1 MKKIIPLFFVILVAL
16 PLHAA
21 SKKGT
26 ADNSS
31 PIYEQSTTLPG
42 GIQVSVNALTDGNR
56 SGTISNV
63 GSAIGSAQQVAAL
76 FNANDPNSML
86 SQINTKAGS
95 EPVAIDPSMTR
106 LIELA
111 LNVNEWTHGAFD
123 ITHIGLSRKVK
134 VSKSSNTVQFK
145 NAAIKLNFDGILNGY
160 IADLLTQAIYNGGNH
175 NFMVTVG
182 GVSRSQ
188 GQNTI
193 GQWRIDVSEDTG
205 KLAQRGISMAF
216 SGLSVA
222 TVGMGH
228 DKPLVDPRNNS
239 PLNGK
244 LKGVTLLG
252 RDGAT
257 TESIAWAMY
266 VVGPG
271 DAQAMAAEL
280 QNLKYVILDGSGN
293 MIKSPGL

>member
-1 MKKIIPLFFVILVAL
+1 MKRLMPLLLVVLVAF

-21 SKKGT
+21 KKSA

-31 PIYEQSTTLPG
+31 PIYDQSATLPG
-42 GIQVSVNALTDGNR
+42 GVQVSVTALTDGNR

-63 GSAIGSAQQVAAL
+63 GQAVTAAQQVAAL
-76 FNANDPNSML
+76 FNANDSGSEL
-86 SQINTKAGS
+86 SQINNKAGS
-95 EPVAIDPSMTR
+95 EPVAIDPPMTR
-106 LIELA
+106 LLSLA
-111 LNVNEWTHGAFD
+111 LDVSEWTHGAFD
-123 ITHIGLSRKVK
+123 ITHTGLYRKVK
-134 VSKSSNTVQFK
+134 INKGSNTVQFK
-145 NAAIKLNFDGILNGY
+145 NAAIKLSFDGILNGY
-160 IADLLTQAIYNGGNH
+160 LADLLTQAIYNGGNH

-188 GQNTI
+188 GQNTV
-193 GQWRIDVSEDTG
+193 GQWRVDVSEDNG

-228 DKPLVDPRNNS
+228 DKPLVDPRNDS

-271 DAQAMAAEL
+271 NAQSLAAEL
-280 QNLKYVILDGSGN
+280 QNLKYVILDGNGN

>member
-1 MKKIIPLFFVILVAL
+1 MKKLLLAILLCTAL
-16 PLHAA
+16 PAHAA
-21 SKKGT
+21 HKKHVV
-26 ADNSS
+26 DNSS
-31 PIYEQSTTLPG
+31 PIYEQSATLPG

-63 GSAIGSAQQVAAL
+63 GQAIASVQSVAEQ
-76 FNANDPNSML
+76 FNANDSSSAL

-111 LNVNEWTHGAFD
+111 LNVNDWTHGAFD
-123 ITHIGLSRKVK
+123 ITHVGLSRKVK
-134 VSKSSNTVQFK
+134 LNKRDNTIYFK

-160 IADLLTQAIYNGGNH
+160 IADLLTQSIYNGGNH
-175 NFMVTVG
+175 NFMVTVDG
-182 GVSRSQ
+182 MSRSQ

-193 GQWRIDVSEDTG
+193 GPWRVDVSEDNG
-205 KLAQRGISMAF
+205 KFAQRGLSMAF

-244 LKGVTLLG
+244 LKGITLLG

-266 VVGPG
+266 VLGPG
-271 DAQAMAAEL
+271 QAQDLAAEL
-280 QNLKYVILDGSGN
+280 QNLKYVILDGNGN